1 MQVLIKVGLVGRHRT
16 AVLARNRKGHVA
28 RVTPLTRR
36 RPIRRRTHG
45 RWRCLPSGEWPGP
58 RQSALARPRRS
69 PAGDSTRPPDGTL
82 FTLSPQC
89 RPLALTSS
97 SFGAPNRMASS
108 LGLRAV
114 APARARVATQSSRS
128 MVIRAA
134 VSTPAPVV
142 VKREG
147 THGAGPAIHPDPA
160 SPPCAPI
167 SDAFPPHS
175 TPQTSSHR
183 IHSTTSRTTSS
194 RRSAPTFT
202 SAPITLSASSSPSS
216 SRTLTR
222 STARTRSPPTT
233 TSTPS
238 CPRTPTSTAS
248 SCPPTTSPGLRTIP
262 TTSITTPCS
271 AATPLRI
278 SSRCSRRA
286 RGSF

>member
-1 MQVLIKVGLVGRHRT
+1 MRLDVGERLGVTILDRRGRVPGRT
-16 AVLARNRKGHVA
+16 SGRRVTHPRRASSWVAPSPTEFLSALSRLWRKGATGREGAQKSWNGRSPRWTASFSLGKGHVDA
-28 RVTPLTRR
+28 ITPLTRR

-108 LGLRAV
+108 LGLRAA

-128 MVIRAA
+128 MVVRAA

-147 THGAGPAIHPDPA
+147 TPGAGPAINP
-160 SPPCAPI
+160 
-167 SDAFPPHS
+167 
-175 TPQTSSHR
+175 
-183 IHSTTSRTTSS
+183 
-194 RRSAPTFT
+194 
-202 SAPITLSASSSPSS
+202 
-216 SRTLTR
+216 
-222 STARTRSPPTT
+222 
-233 TSTPS
+233 
-238 CPRTPTSTAS
+238 
-248 SCPPTTSPGLRTIP
+248 
-262 TTSITTPCS
+262 
-271 AATPLRI
+271 
-278 SSRCSRRA
+278 
-286 RGSF
+286 